1 MSGHIK
7 GFIDIP
13 SAWLGMGSNI
23 YLSDLHINAQQIL
36 MYYMQEVGKYLELID
51 GRRIR
56 IEAPMAEFEKM
67 LRDAVSDGKYTEE
80 GLALTLMKHLKE
92 TREYIAAAGE
102 ADTSYLRG
110 REETLKDV
118 LKLLGKEAI
127 E

>member
-13 SAWLGMGSNI
+13 SAWIGMGSNI
-23 YLSDLHINAQQIL
+23 YLSDLHINTQQIL
-36 MYYMQEVGKYLELID
+36 MYYMQEDGKYLELTD

-56 IEAPMAEFEKM
+56 IEAPMGTFEKM

-80 GLALTLMKHLKE
+80 GLAHLLEDHLKE

-102 ADTSYLRG
+102 ADTKYLRG

-118 LKLLGKEAI
+118 LKMLGEEVI
-127 E
+127 D